1 MTNPSEGA
9 LASLLDLPAVT
20 FHKIAKQRSIAVVAI
35 DGKLGWASGRY
46 KHEALAAALKA
57 EPVDIGASFKIKLHD
72 EWDGHVTAVL
82 VTDEGRVVY
91 GSGPSGEDA
100 MKSLMTKLAPEPAD
114 AAEDKLGDKKAKGSK
129 TSKKADAASGN

>member
-20 FHKIAKQRSIAVVAI
+20 FHMIAKQRSIAVVAI

-46 KHEALAAALKA
+46 KYEALAAALKA
-57 EPVDIGASFKIKLHD
+57 EPVDIGASFKVKLHD

-114 AAEDKLGDKKAKGSK
+114 AAEDKPDGKKAKG
-129 TSKKADAASGN
+129 SKKADAASGS